1 MKRMI
6 MATVLA
12 VLGAVLFAQ
21 ESIAVFPFEDLD
33 KVLTQ
38 SEAVMFYRNFSNE
51 FSNKNTGRYK
61 IVPRQDVEKL
71 INMEA
76 AFQLSDFSARAKTAE
91 YEHVL
96 NGTQILSG
104 VIGRVANNISVT
116 VSLYSYPQL
125 QQLSGGAA
133 LTVSN
138 TAELYS
144 RIPELVQKMQSTIG
158 HTVIVPGGNESA
170 DGKPGWINIPL
181 NGRVKFEPGT
191 SGVSA
196 WYYDVGISNRA
207 ATEQLA
213 RNRARDDVQRMIAQN
228 IASEMKGR
236 IDITSL
242 STFGSYDIEETEN
255 RIEMALVN
263 SIRTKVPAYEI
274 LEWYIDKGNENGRN
288 WFMAY
293 VLVRFVRQDILK
305 EVEVVNMQ
313 NVADTIIRNMRISIT
328 DSEKAEFVRELES
341 ARNYSLG
348 VVRNGSGGR

>member
-1 MKRMI
+1 
-6 MATVLA
+6 
-12 VLGAVLFAQ
+12 
-21 ESIAVFPFEDLD
+21 FEDLD

-91 YEHVL
+91 YERVL

-125 QQLSGGAA
+125 QQLSGGAS

-144 RIPELVQKMQSTIG
+144 RIPELVQKMQSAMGYTYIAQ
-158 HTVIVPGGNESA
+158 GGFTDA

-181 NGRVKFEPGT
+181 NGRVKFEQGA

-196 WYYDVGISNRA
+196 WYYDVGISNKT

-228 IASEMKGR
+228 IASQMKGR
-236 IDITSL
+236 IDVTSL
-242 STFGSYDIEETEN
+242 SSFDSYGTEETEK
-255 RIEMALVN
+255 RIEEAFTN
-263 SIRTKVPAYEI
+263 SIRTKVPAYEV
-274 LEWYIDKGNENGRN
+274 LEWHIEKGSENGRN

-293 VLVRFVRQDILK
+293 VLVRFVRQDILNEI
-305 EVEVVNMQ
+305 EVINLET
-313 NVADTIIRNMRISIT
+313 VANNLIRTMKISIT
-328 DSEKAEFVRELES
+328 EEEKAGLISELEG
-341 ARNYSLG
+341 ARSYSLG
-348 VVRNGSGGR
+348 VIRNASNGR